1 MKNQRIRSSE
11 MAYRVKR
18 TALIC
23 GIRQDSVY
31 KIIRGD
37 RNNEK
42 VFTTYMELMK
52 RDTALLEEEKDPQM
66 LKILLVDDNADN
78 LMSMEVIL
86 EKERYTFS
94 KALSGKE
101 ALKILL
107 KEEDFS
113 LILLDVRMPIM
124 DGYETAELIYQ
135 REKLRHIPI
144 IFITGED
151 FDDASVFRGYQTG
164 AVDYIRKPVN
174 PQILRTK
181 VGVFVELYKKNQL
194 LQRQEEKLIRINGD
208 LLRLNQDLEKRTAKL
223 IIADKELV
231 FQNKEKEKRAAELS
245 IANIELKKAGEGS
258 RKSLK
263 EISDYMYALDESSI
277 VAITDQKGIIKQLN
291 DNFCKISK
299 YKREE
304 LIGQDHRIIN
314 SGYHPKEFIRDL
326 WVTIN
331 NGKVWRGELK
341 NKAKDGTFYW
351 VATTIVPF
359 LNEQGKPYQYVAIR
373 SDITQRKEQEDEIRQ
388 FNQTLQKM
396 VEDKTKEVIE
406 KEQQYRFLLQNM
418 KEGIQV
424 IGYDWKYLF
433 ANNSVLERSKYSNE
447 ELLGYTMMEKY
458 SGIENTEWFKV
469 LQRCMEERS
478 PRIFENE
485 FTFPDGR
492 KGWFEMSIQ
501 PVPEGLFIL
510 SMDIS
515 ERKKAEEALEIKA
528 AELEASNAELEH
540 FAYVASHDLQEPL
553 RMVSSF
559 MNLLE
564 KRMDGQLDE
573 TNKKYIHFAVDGT
586 KRMKTLIQDLLLYS
600 RVGINKENFT
610 ATDLNEVTQYTSQLL
625 KENIKKN
632 RAVITV
638 KPMPVITANK
648 TLIGQLFVNLINNA
662 LKYHGDKEPE
672 IEVGYTEEPGKWIFY
687 VKDNGIGIDP
697 EFFDKIFIMFQRL
710 HNNSEYSGTGIGLAV
725 CKKIVEAHKG
735 KIRVESEVGK
745 GSAFYFSIPKQNV

>member
-1 MKNQRIRSSE
+1 MKKQRIRSSE

-18 TALIC
+18 TAHIC
-23 GIRQDSVY
+23 GIKQDSVY
-31 KIIRGD
+31 RIIRGD

-52 RDTALLEEEKDPQM
+52 RDTALLEEKKDPQM

-86 EKERYTFS
+86 EKEGYAFS

-107 KEEDFS
+107 KEDDFS

-144 IFITGED
+144 IFITGQEYEE
-151 FDDASVFRGYQTG
+151 ASVFKGYKIG

-174 PQILRTK
+174 PQILRSK
-181 VGVFVELYKKNQL
+181 VGVFAELYKKNQL
-194 LQRQEEKLIRINGD
+194 LQRHEEKLIRIND
-208 LLRLNQDLEKRTAKL
+208 DILRLNQDLEKRAAEL
-223 IIADKELV
+223 IIANKELV
-231 FQNKEKEKRAAELS
+231 FQNKEKEKRAAELI
-245 IANIELKKAGEGS
+245 IANKELVFQNKEKEKRAAELIIANKELVFQNKEKENRAAELIIADKELVFQKEEKENRAAELTIANKELVFQNKEKEKRAAELTIANEELKKAGEGLG
-258 RKSLK
+258 KSLK
-263 EISDYMYALDESSI
+263 ETSDYMYALDESSI
-277 VAITDQKGIIKQLN
+277 IAITDQKGIIKQVN

-314 SGYHPKEFIRDL
+314 SGYHPKEFIRDM

-331 NGKVWRGELK
+331 NGKVWRGEIK

-351 VATTIVPF
+351 LDTTIVPF

-373 SDITQRKEQEDEIRQ
+373 SDITQRKEQENEIRQ
-388 FNQTLQKM
+388 FNQELQKR

-433 ANNSVLERSKYSNE
+433 ANNSVLEQSKYSRE
-447 ELLGYTMMEKY
+447 VLLGHSMMEKY
-458 SGIENTEWFKV
+458 PGIENTEWFKV

-492 KGWFEMSIQ
+492 KGWFKMSIQ

-510 SMDIS
+510 SMDIT
-515 ERKKAEEALEIKA
+515 ERKRSEEALA
-528 AELEASNAELEH
+528 
-540 FAYVASHDLQEPL
+540 
-553 RMVSSF
+553 
-559 MNLLE
+559 
-564 KRMDGQLDE
+564 
-573 TNKKYIHFAVDGT
+573 
-586 KRMKTLIQDLLLYS
+586 
-600 RVGINKENFT
+600 
-610 ATDLNEVTQYTSQLL
+610 
-625 KENIKKN
+625 
-632 RAVITV
+632 
-638 KPMPVITANK
+638 
-648 TLIGQLFVNLINNA
+648 
-662 LKYHGDKEPE
+662 
-672 IEVGYTEEPGKWIFY
+672 
-687 VKDNGIGIDP
+687 
-697 EFFDKIFIMFQRL
+697 
-710 HNNSEYSGTGIGLAV
+710 
-725 CKKIVEAHKG
+725 
-735 KIRVESEVGK
+735 ESENYLRTIV
-745 GSAFYFSIPKQNV
+745 